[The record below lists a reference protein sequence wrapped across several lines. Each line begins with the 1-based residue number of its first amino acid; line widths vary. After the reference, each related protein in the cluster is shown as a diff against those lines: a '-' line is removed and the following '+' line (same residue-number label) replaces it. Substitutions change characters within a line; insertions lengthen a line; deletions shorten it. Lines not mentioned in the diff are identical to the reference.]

1 MNRFAGLQAGF
12 ALGSNGNRGPR
23 AVRSSLGN
31 LLNPDLQGIG
41 GKAHSL
47 LWKAIEKC
55 GLNIPNIAFLNAGLF
70 FDIPCY
76 SGFNC
81 LHVRKVLSQ
90 I

>member
-12 ALGSNGNRGPR
+12 ALGSNGNRSPR
-23 AVRSSLGN
+23 AIHSSLCN
-31 LLNPDLQGIG
+31 LLNPDFDRIG
-41 GKAHSL
+41 GQAYRVM
-47 LWKAIEKC
+47 WKAIEKC